1 MVHRPRIVP
10 VPCGADPMPAQAYLG
25 VCLWADLDEP
35 TLLPLG
41 SREGATLEQ
50 SVRPL
55 LNNKH

>member
-1 MVHRPRIVP
+1 
-10 VPCGADPMPAQAYLG
+10 MPAQAYLG
-25 VCLWADLDEP
+25 VCLWADLDE
-35 TLLPLG
+35 LSCLPLG